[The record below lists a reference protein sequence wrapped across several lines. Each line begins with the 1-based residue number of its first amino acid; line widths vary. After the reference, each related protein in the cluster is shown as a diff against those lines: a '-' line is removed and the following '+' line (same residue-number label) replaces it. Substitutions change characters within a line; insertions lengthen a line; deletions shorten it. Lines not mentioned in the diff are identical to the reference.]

1 MSYRD
6 VLLINPPLG
15 ITSDIYEHIGLGYIA
30 ACLRKRN
37 INVEIINIPEQGWTV
52 SRAVKEVKN
61 IPCRVIGVSIPFQ
74 ESAKRAFNFITGLK
88 KAGVD
93 AHISIGGIFP
103 TYAYEE
109 IINMFPAVDSVVLG
123 EGEETFAEL
132 AEKIISG
139 HDWHDI
145 KGLAYLENN
154 TIIRNDFRPLI
165 EDLDSIPFP
174 ARDTLPESLKRVNA
188 ATMTTSRGCYGR
200 CSFCSV
206 TPFFSSFGPKY
217 RVRSSQNVMDELDI
231 LYHEYDVRNIAF
243 NDAIFIGGKGSGY
256 NRAREIAEEI
266 LKRNMDLH
274 FYIHCRPNDVDE
286 ELFGLLRE
294 AGLRKVFLGVE
305 SGSQTMLDRFQKDI
319 TVEENLRALETLSK
333 FDIFVAL
340 GMITFDDRI
349 TFTELNENLMFLQQA
364 KKIMPKNRLNFNV
377 LGKLLPLA
385 GTEVERYMKE
395 TRRYR
400 GNSIK
405 YTYSIDDR
413 KINLLY
419 NTANTLANIFWKVK
433 RALNMTIDYDR
444 VWMKS

>member
-37 INVEIINIPEQGWTV
+37 INVEIINIPEQGWTA
-52 SRAVKEVKN
+52 SQAVKEVKN

-74 ESAKRAFNFITGLK
+74 EGAKLAFNFITDLK

-109 IINMFPAVDSVVLG
+109 ILNMFPAVDSVVLG

-132 AEKIISG
+132 AEKIIAG
-139 HDWHDI
+139 DDWRDI

-165 EDLDSIPFP
+165 ADLDSIPFP
-174 ARDTLPESLKRVNA
+174 ARDTLLESLKRVNA
-188 ATMTTSRGCYGR
+188 ASMTTSRGCYGR

-206 TPFFSSFGPKY
+206 TPFFSSLGPKY
-217 RVRSSQNVMDELDI
+217 RARTSKNVMDELDI
-231 LYHEYDVRNIAF
+231 LYHEYGVRNINF
-243 NDAIFIGGKGSGY
+243 NDAIFISGKGIGY
-256 NRAREIAEEI
+256 NRVREIAEEI
-266 LKRNMDLH
+266 LERKMDLH

-319 TVEENLRALETLSK
+319 TVEENLRALEILSK

-340 GMITFDDRI
+340 GMITFDDRT

-364 KKIMPKNRLNFNV
+364 KKIIPDHRLNFNV
-377 LGKLLPLA
+377 LAKMLPLA
-385 GTEVERYMKE
+385 GTDVERHMKE
-395 TRRYR
+395 TRKYR

-405 YTYSIDDR
+405 YGYSIDDP

-419 NTANTLANIFWKVK
+419 NTANTLANIFWKAK